1 MINALKTIKHCRC
14 LPGWELKHA
23 HIRSPC
29 GVTGIYNQN
38 ERMDP
43 TIQIAVGRQLQA
55 ETHWFK
61 GQKKG
66 QWDRSTMSIFISKPD
81 LMPNSKIS
89 EPTTSWISPLKCLN
103 RHLTFICPTPIQ
115 FSPPKLFLPT
125 LLNDSSILPV
135 AQAKNPGVILDSSPH
150 PIYQQILL
158 ALPSKYIQNPAV
170 LHHLCCCHLGLS

>member
-14 LPGWELKHA
+14 LPGWESKRA

-29 GVTGIYNQN
+29 GVTGIYNRN

-125 LLNDSSILPV
+125 LLNDSSILQLLKLKTLESYLTPV
-135 AQAKNPGVILDSSPH
+135 H
-150 PIYQQILL
+150 
-158 ALPSKYIQNPAV
+158 IQSINKSYWLYLQNTFRIQLFSTTSAAATLV
-170 LHHLCCCHLGLS
+170 